1 METTAVHKTLVKTLG
16 ISVATAA
23 LALFAYGAS
32 AQEKKAAR
40 TPPKKTPPACKTI
53 KAQAGCEAR
62 TADCTWVAESKDD
75 KGKVKAKAYCRAKPK
90 EPAEEAG
97 AARSRR
103 TAVGP
108 VAEIRGCASTG
119 HRSHSRLVHQRTWL
133 TFR

>member
-23 LALFAYGAS
+23 FALFAYGAS
-32 AQEKKAAR
+32 AQAPKKEEPKAAA
-40 TPPKKTPPACKTI
+40 KKPAPPPACKTI

-90 EPAEEAG
+90 EPAKKPE
-97 AARSRR
+97 
-103 TAVGP
+103 P
-108 VAEIRGCASTG
+108 KKAEPKK
-119 HRSHSRLVHQRTWL
+119 
-133 TFR
+133 